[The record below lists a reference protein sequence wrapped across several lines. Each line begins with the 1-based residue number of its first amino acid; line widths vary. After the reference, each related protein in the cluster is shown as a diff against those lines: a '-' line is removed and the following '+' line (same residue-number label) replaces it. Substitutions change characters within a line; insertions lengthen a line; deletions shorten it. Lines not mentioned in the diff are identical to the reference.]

1 MYLIFL
7 VQESIV
13 LEARDT
19 TIAINRLIIVLINF
33 SNLRRK
39 NNKIFRVYYI
49 KI

>member
-19 TIAINRLIIVLINF
+19 IIAINRLIIVLIDF

-39 NNKIFRVYYI
+39 INKIFRVYYI